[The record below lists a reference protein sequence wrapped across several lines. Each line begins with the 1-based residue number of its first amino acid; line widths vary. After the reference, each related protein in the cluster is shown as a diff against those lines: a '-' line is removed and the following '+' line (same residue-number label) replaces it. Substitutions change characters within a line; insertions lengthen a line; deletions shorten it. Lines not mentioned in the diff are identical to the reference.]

1 MVSPWNWCLALPLL
15 IAVAQDVELAG
26 WKAFESKEGRFR
38 VQMPTTPTE
47 QKQRVKTATG
57 QVEVFLFLAEGS
69 AASFVL
75 SYSDFPEKEVKAG
88 DEAKRLDFARD
99 GAVNSARGKLRSEK
113 KIDLDGVPGRELVI
127 DNGGGDMVLKVRI
140 YAAER
145 RLYQLLAVGPGAI
158 LTSKEAAAFLDSF
171 RLLK

>member
-1 MVSPWNWCLALPLL
+1 MMSPWNWCLALPLL
-15 IAVAQDVELAG
+15 ITAAQDGERAG
-26 WKAFESKEGRFR
+26 WKAFVSKEGRFQ
-38 VQMPTTPTE
+38 VQMPTAPAE

-57 QVEVFLFLAEGS
+57 QVEVHLFLAEGS
-69 AASFVL
+69 AATFVL
-75 SYSDFPEKEVKAG
+75 SYSDFPANEVKAG

-99 GAVNSARGKLRSEK
+99 GAVSSARGKLRSER

-127 DNGGGDMVLKVRI
+127 DGASDTVLKVRV

-145 RLYQLLAVGPGAI
+145 RLYQLMAVGPGAI
-158 LTSKEAAAFLDSF
+158 LGSKESAAFLDSF